1 MCVCV
6 CVCPSRRQSE
16 KMLELVKMFLMKLPG
31 AAERIVKKNR
41 ERLWLRGDAHRAED
55 VRKCS
60 SYPSKVSTLKGV
72 GGDLII
78 CEEAAA
84 MDTAVFYEVVVPLL
98 ELDKTA
104 LICISTILDSFNFYS
119 KLLELKDENG
129 DPFFVTH
136 TFVMAC
142 DQCQADGTPEKCTH
156 MFHSLPPWQSER
168 KHLKIRAMMAD
179 QPELLARETM
189 GLQSDTYQR
198 AFATADLRAFRARP
212 LRPPPS
218 LAVQAVVVA
227 IDPSGGGAKSHVAVV
242 SCYWAAGHVVVAGL
256 ESIAA
261 RRPEDYETAIRDH
274 VRLLAKTWPHAVLAV
289 CPEANLGFES
299 SHIAR
304 CVRAE
309 KSVVV
314 MYEAGRGC
322 PGLCTTHKTKEI
334 SHGLLRDKLRDQAIS
349 FSQRLVSASGD
360 PNVLRRMLL
369 TQVQNFSVIV
379 DAPDRLQH
387 FKFTRKTYSGKHH
400 GPDDLAM
407 MLQMCLL
414 ARQRWVTGPK
424 YRAYQGTT

>member
-1 MCVCV
+1 
-6 CVCPSRRQSE
+6 
-16 KMLELVKMFLMKLPG
+16 MLELVKMFLMKLPG

-299 SHIAR
+299 ARSSVEER
-304 CVRAE
+304 CVRWLPSHCVCVCVCLAVAHCAVRASRKE
-309 KSVVV
+309 CGRHVRSRPRVSWAVHDAQNERNQPRSLAGQIAGPRHFVLATVGIGQRRPQRVATHVVD
-314 MYEAGRGC
+314 
-322 PGLCTTHKTKEI
+322 P
-334 SHGLLRDKLRDQAIS
+334 SPKL
-349 FSQRLVSASGD
+349 
-360 PNVLRRMLL
+360 
-369 TQVQNFSVIV
+369 
-379 DAPDRLQH
+379 
-387 FKFTRKTYSGKHH
+387 
-400 GPDDLAM
+400 
-407 MLQMCLL
+407 
-414 ARQRWVTGPK
+414 
-424 YRAYQGTT
+424 